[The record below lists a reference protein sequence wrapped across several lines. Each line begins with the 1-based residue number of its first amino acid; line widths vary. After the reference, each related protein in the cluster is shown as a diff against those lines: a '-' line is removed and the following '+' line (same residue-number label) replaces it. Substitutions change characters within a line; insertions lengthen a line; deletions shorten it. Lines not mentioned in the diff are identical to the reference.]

1 MVRKVSKKKLID
13 ILKGSNKDA
22 VVEEYQNI
30 ADCIRSDTKR
40 SGPGGRP
47 HGPGVGSGQRP
58 GPHHQIAVQAH
69 SGHLRP
75 LWQR

>member
-30 ADCIRSDTKR
+30 ADCIRSDQVPASDVAKFF
-40 SGPGGRP
+40 
-47 HGPGVGSGQRP
+47 
-58 GPHHQIAVQAH
+58 ANKDFYK
-69 SGHLRP
+69 
-75 LWQR
+75 W

>member
-30 ADCIRSDTKR
+30 ADCIRSDQVPASDVAKFFSNKDFYKWYKKKYLTY
-40 SGPGGRP
+40 
-47 HGPGVGSGQRP
+47 
-58 GPHHQIAVQAH
+58 
-69 SGHLRP
+69 
-75 LWQR
+75 